1 MEPKTER
8 LLLILADISGYT
20 SFMLAS
26 RLALVHGQQVIT
38 NLIESILRE
47 VEIPLEVKEIEGD
60 AVFLYAVHP
69 VDDAAWREICESV
82 GRKILR
88 FFEVFSAALVAES
101 ESTLCPCSVCHN
113 LDQLK
118 LKIVVHSGEALF
130 HKIGRF
136 PEISGVDVILVH
148 RLLKNSLAADEY
160 ILMTEPA
167 YRDLRFPRDLEVE
180 QRSESYEGF
189 GAIVT
194 FVHLM
199 GGSWEHSHE
208 AFFAA
213 PLGRILRTT
222 LTGGLQ
228 EVLGQFRTWA
238 QRRPLA
244 GRDDLLEARTGTGQ
258 RLAAALL
265 LVLLTPVQL
274 LVYPP
279 ISSVRALM
287 RRRRRGGASAN
298 RRTGRSSRDVS

>member
-1 MEPKTER
+1 MEPRTER

-69 VDDAAWREICESV
+69 VDDAAWSEVCEAV

-130 HKIGRF
+130 HKIDRF
-136 PEISGVDVILVH
+136 PDISGIDVILVH
-148 RLLKNSLAADEY
+148 RLLKNSLVADEY

-167 YRDLRFPRDLEVE
+167 YRDLRFPRDLEVK
-180 QRSESYEGF
+180 RGSESYEGF

-199 GGSWEHSHE
+199 NGSWEQARE

-213 PLGRILRTT
+213 PPGRLLRTT
-222 LTGGLQ
+222 LMGGFL
-228 EVLGQFRTWA
+228 EVLGQFRAWA
-238 QRRPLA
+238 RQRTLA
-244 GRDDLLEARTGTGQ
+244 GHDDGPEAQAGIGQ
-258 RLAAALL
+258 RLVAGLL
-265 LVLLTPVQL
+265 LVLFTPIQL

-279 ISSVRALM
+279 ISSARALA
-287 RRRRRGGASAN
+287 RRRRRRRAGAA
-298 RRTGRSSRDVS
+298 RRADPSCRDV